1 MQKTNTMN
9 SRIKISP
16 LQTIGLSFLMKVAV
30 LFSACSSSDPET
42 PEYWMEKALQH
53 YHAEL
58 MHQPYAAPA
67 AYFEKAKCGD
77 RYCKYSEG
85 YGHFVYLGDDVEI
98 PMVNRTFLADRIKRS
113 NPSSDWLSYI
123 DNSREP
129 EMESRSDFQPG
140 YTSVLGAVRRMEL
153 SGLFNERASQ
163 NYNYQI
169 RDTLKIEDDPS
180 NRKFKISF
188 SSEDELYQGVVFI
201 HEETSRFK
209 RVVLDKAPVYAEPL
223 YEWQSAEGEIRFD
236 TDESGNYHLKLIR
249 FEYTKDS
256 LTHIVVLKSEAPIH
270 RFDEVTDDTYAALYE
285 NSTNPIVYYQQQ
297 EQDHPLSFN
306 HRNMVSI
313 QEDLGNDK
321 PLSQQFRA
329 NAGSPYLRV
338 NLSSGDAMQPLAE
351 RDNYYLVEE
360 IRAKLEIE

>member
-1 MQKTNTMN
+1 MN
-9 SRIKISP
+9 SRIYTPSSP
-16 LQTIGLSFLMKVAV
+16 SIGLSYFIIVAV
-30 LFSACSSSDPET
+30 FFSACSSSDPDT

-58 MHQPYAAPA
+58 MQQPYAAPA

-129 EMESRSDFQPG
+129 EIESRSDFQPG

-223 YEWQSAEGEIRFD
+223 YGWQSAEGEIRFD
-236 TDESGNYHLKLIR
+236 TEESGNYHLKLIR

-256 LTHIVVLKSEAPIH
+256 LTHTVALKSEAPIH
-270 RFDEVTDDTYAALYE
+270 TFDEVTDDTYAALYE

-306 HRNMVSI
+306 YRDMEVI
-313 QEDLGNDK
+313 EEDLGNDK
-321 PLSQQFRA
+321 PLSQQFSA
-329 NAGSPYLRV
+329 NAGSPYLSV
-338 NLSSGDAMQPLAE
+338 TLSSGDEYQPTGR
-351 RDNYYLVEE
+351 RDSYFLVED
-360 IRAKLEIE
+360 IREKLKGN